1 VVRLESLLNPWVAWV
16 IMPLF
21 ALSNAGV
28 TVSTEALD
36 SPGAATVAFGVA
48 VGLALGK
55 PLGIVGISLL
65 AAKLNLCVLPRGVDF
80 RGLLVVGSVGG
91 IGFTMAL
98 FIAQLAFTDPVR
110 LGIAKIAVLVG
121 SLLAGVLGIAVG
133 LLVLPKH
140 AAHGVAQSVDDAESS
155 TAL

>member
-1 VVRLESLLNPWVAWV
+1 
-16 IMPLF
+16 M
-21 ALSNAGV
+21 
-28 TVSTEALD
+28 
-36 SPGAATVAFGVA
+36 
-48 VGLALGK
+48 
-55 PLGIVGISLL
+55 L

-121 SLLAGVLGIAVG
+121 SLLAGVLGIGVG

-140 AAHGVAQSVDDAESS
+140 AAHGVAESVDDAESS